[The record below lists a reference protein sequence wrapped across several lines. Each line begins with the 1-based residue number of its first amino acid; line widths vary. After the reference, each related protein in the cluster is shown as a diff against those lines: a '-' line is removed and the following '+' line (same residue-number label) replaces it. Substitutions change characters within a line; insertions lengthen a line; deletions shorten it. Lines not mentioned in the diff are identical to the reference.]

1 MSVFKFSFFFFLMQ
15 KPAYDLRISDWISDV
30 ASSDLRAQQSPGEI
44 RQGAVVAAPVRP
56 DGIAVLAVPFGAS
69 RGEVAELVAVRAE
82 IPGLGDQLHAGQ
94 YRVLAQRVEEH
105 RTGVEAVAGAAEDR
119 KSTRLNSS
127 H

>member
-1 MSVFKFSFFFFLMQ
+1 MFCFLFFLFKQ
-15 KPAYDLRISDWISDV
+15 KTAYEMRISDWSSDV
-30 ASSDLRAQQSPGEI
+30 CASDF